1 MADVL
6 HFDLVSPE
14 RRLASFDARE
24 VRVPG
29 AEGQLTAM
37 PDHTPVIT
45 TLRPGLVVVT
55 GTDGSTSAYA
65 VTGGFAEI
73 TQDSAA
79 VLAERAYPATAE
91 NRAEIEA
98 HLEAAR
104 KKVADVEPEHRDAA
118 ELFVQDLVELMDD
131 MSDARGI
138 STSAGA
144 PGPA

>member
-37 PDHTPVIT
+37 PDHAPVIT

-73 TQDSAA
+73 TPGGAS
-79 VLAERAYPATAE
+79 VLAERAYPATAD
-91 NRAEIEA
+91 NRGEIEP

-104 KKVADVEPEHRDAA
+104 KKAAEAEPEHRDAA
-118 ELFVQDLVELMDD
+118 ELFVEDLVQLMDD
-131 MSDARGI
+131 MSNARGI
-138 STSAGA
+138 PTGAGA